1 MTDNELLLAISNM
14 IDPLRE
20 EIGSMKTELGSV
32 KEELGSTKG
41 EISSIKGAVSS
52 IKGELVSLRAD
63 VSSLKEDM
71 QDVKERVKKIELTQE
86 NKVLPRLNTIEACY
100 ISTFE
105 RYKEHVETYDY
116 MKQDIYIIKKVVAEH
131 SEKLQKLA

>member
-1 MTDNELLLAISNM
+1 MTDNELLLAISSM

-20 EIGSMKTELGSV
+20 DFNSM
-32 KEELGSTKG
+32 
-41 EISSIKGAVSS
+41 
-52 IKGELVSLRAD
+52 
-63 VSSLKEDM
+63 KEDM
-71 QDVKERVKKIELTQE
+71 QETKERVKKVELTLE

-100 ISTFE
+100 ISTFN
-105 RYKEHVETYDY
+105 RYKEHVETYDS

>member
-1 MTDNELLLAISNM
+1 MTDNELLLAISSM

-20 EIGSMKTELGSV
+20 DFNSMKEDLNSMKEDLNSMKKDLNSV
-32 KEELGSTKG
+32 KNDLNS
-41 EISSIKGAVSS
+41 V
-52 IKGELVSLRAD
+52 
-63 VSSLKEDM
+63 KEDM
-71 QDVKERVKKIELTQE
+71 QETKERVKKVELTLE

-100 ISTFE
+100 ISTFN
-105 RYKEHVETYDY
+105 RYKEHVETYDS

>member
-20 EIGSMKTELGSV
+20 DFNSMKEDLNSV
-32 KEELGSTKG
+32 KKDLNS
-41 EISSIKGAVSS
+41 V
-52 IKGELVSLRAD
+52 
-63 VSSLKEDM
+63 KEDM
-71 QDVKERVKKIELTQE
+71 QETKERVKKVELTLE